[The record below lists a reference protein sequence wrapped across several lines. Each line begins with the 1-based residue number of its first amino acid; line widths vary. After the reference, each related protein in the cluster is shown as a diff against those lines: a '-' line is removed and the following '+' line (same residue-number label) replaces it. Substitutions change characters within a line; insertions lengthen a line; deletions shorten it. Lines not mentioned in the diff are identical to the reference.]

1 MKHDKGDHASEEKAQ
16 VSEDHQNNCVGM
28 MVLEQEGLQ
37 HKKDGRS

>member
-16 VSEDHQNNCVGM
+16 EFEAHQNNCVGM

-37 HKKDGRS
+37 NKEDGRS